1 MRFSPLQLISTY
13 DLYYRSFLI
22 EPLLLNLN
30 LLPRLFKHLH
40 KVLMRSPQLLCLV
53 AETELRKYII
63 SVLVLLRR
71 FCHNFDADWRALLLL
86 VIAWLVQC
94 SKLIVRLIHY
104 TLIWAEFV
112 IHWQEKGAWVFKEGH
127 GQCYLA
133 LICLLFMF
141 NYSDPSMKF
150 GVPIALCI
158 GHPRHGKGLFCPLL
172 EVLTQLWR

>member
-22 EPLLLNLN
+22 ESLLLNLN

-86 VIAWLVQC
+86 VIA
-94 SKLIVRLIHY
+94 
-104 TLIWAEFV
+104 
-112 IHWQEKGAWVFKEGH
+112 
-127 GQCYLA
+127 
-133 LICLLFMF
+133 
-141 NYSDPSMKF
+141 
-150 GVPIALCI
+150 
-158 GHPRHGKGLFCPLL
+158 
-172 EVLTQLWR
+172 